1 MITPAFPLTAPFRID
16 QFMVAP
22 QAMTALFFVQ
32 GGLAIAIHWAGVQGR
47 TKLWRAAVAL
57 LLLLILVFFTLGS
70 WGTSDTTRF
79 SHYLEWDPDRA
90 PPELLWRLLRPLLL
104 WLPYRMAM
112 VHGLEVSGYAAAAIL
127 LSSLWRARPW
137 AGWWALVLTCSP
149 MLRGFM
155 QNAHSRQALALLLL
169 LPLLLHGARLVRLDR
184 RWLVL
189 GTLLSALSHNTFVL
203 NLPISLLPWLQRLPE
218 LSTAMRDRFA
228 RLRWHDLRHRWP
240 DLRRRWPV
248 VLALLVLL
256 ALFMIVAP
264 IAWGR
269 LQDYSQDEYFNQ
281 YPLTRRVGRLQWA
294 LAFGLLLACL
304 QRRLDPRQLL
314 ACPLTQM
321 LAVFGLLYIGIQ
333 QSIIYLWLPQ
343 VTCRVADG
351 VALFLLIFYFAW
363 LDRYRAHWCLLP
375 VMYMT
380 FQYWLEGRLLVSGA
394 LECGL
399 DDNFLCLPDRWPWQV
414 RY

>member
-1 MITPAFPLTAPFRID
+1 MIINPAFPLTAPFRID

-22 QAMTALFFVQ
+22 QAMTSLFFAQ
-32 GGLAIAIHWAGVQGR
+32 GILAIAIHWAGVQR
-47 TKLWRAAVAL
+47 RWYLWRVAVVL
-57 LLLLILVFFTLGS
+57 LLLLTLVFFTLGS

-112 VHGLEVSGYAAAAIL
+112 VHGLVVSGYAAAAIL
-127 LSSLWRARPW
+127 LACTWRARPW

-155 QNAHSRQALALLLL
+155 QNAHSRQALAVLLL
-169 LPLLLHGARLVRLDR
+169 LPLLLQGARLVQLDR
-184 RWLVL
+184 RWVGL
-189 GTLLSALSHNTFVL
+189 GILLSAISHNTFVL

-218 LSTAMRDRFA
+218 VVS
-228 RLRWHDLRHRWP
+228 DLRQRRALFRRS
-240 DLRRRWPV
+240 DLRRRWPLV
-248 VLALLVLL
+248 VALLILL
-256 ALFMIVAP
+256 ALFLMAAP
-264 IAWGR
+264 IAWDR
-269 LQDYSQDEYFNQ
+269 LQDYSREEYFNQ
-281 YPLTRRVGRLQWA
+281 YPLSRRVGRLQWA
-294 LAFGLLLACL
+294 MAVGLLLACL
-304 QRRLDPRQLL
+304 QRRLDPRLL
-314 ACPLTQM
+314 LLCPLTQL
-321 LAVFGLLYIGIQ
+321 LAGFGLIYIGIQ
-333 QSIIYLWLPQ
+333 QSIVYLWLPQ
-343 VTCRVADG
+343 VTCRFADG
-351 VALFLLIFYFAW
+351 VAVFLLIIYLSW
-363 LDRYRAHWCLLP
+363 LNRYRAYWCLLP

-380 FQYWLEGRLLVSGA
+380 FQYWLEGRLLTSGS